1 MLKHITN
8 QKESMMEKKKLLLTI
23 TFLGFLA
30 SPVFASSTTKTTVK
44 NKNLQSSVSDN
55 WAVLGAPTLYA
66 TRMPTSSLICMNTQ
80 DSTIGTSPQA
90 GFTFNSQANNS
101 AISASLNLGL
111 SAESLEVFTFF
122 NGSANSSFV
131 ASTKNSE
138 YTLNFV
144 YLYTYSTDAKLIPTK
159 VNGSFLSPIGQEFLD
174 IGQDRFF
181 TSCGDSFVSSLKAGV
196 VLAVNVGVN
205 FKSKLDTYKFQ
216 ESASLSGASLPTI
229 LQSIEAELQN
239 QGSTATISVS
249 ALQNGGTPE
258 SMQNIFINPET
269 GNFNTAFCSSESVQ
283 NCQAI
288 IDGVY
293 RYALALPPQVKNDSG
308 MIYNNLYFFNPVLN
322 SYASLGIAVPGT
334 QSLSEAVQTAQ
345 NTILEQLT
353 IYKNRIAFLNT
364 YQQNSLPILPDVK
377 SFIAS
382 QAKNL
387 NNRVSYINS
396 KAEDCFNAYADTC
409 PAIVTQITNT
419 FKSSPTI
426 YGFDKVKYGYL
437 FDESWYYTRNGHTLN
452 YLVPVSFAGIFA
464 NYSTDSQGK
473 LNKTSDTS
481 QAFYS
486 EENGVKYVNQF
497 VIKSGLFTYK
507 CLPSANDSKFSSTR
521 SFTCKGGFLGL
532 DSFDAQFMKSINP
545 I

>member
-1 MLKHITN
+1 
-8 QKESMMEKKKLLLTI
+8 MEKKKLLLTI
-23 TFLGFLA
+23 ALLSVLA
-30 SPVFASSTTKTTVK
+30 SPIFASSNAKTPVK
-44 NKNLQSSVSDN
+44 NKSLQSSVSDN

-90 GFTFNSQANNS
+90 GFNFTSQANNS

-111 SAESLEVFTFF
+111 SAESVEVFTFF
-122 NGSANSSFV
+122 NGSANASFV
-131 ASTKNSE
+131 ATTKNTA

-144 YLYTYSTDAKLIPTK
+144 YLYTYSTDAKLSPATYG
-159 VNGSFLSPIGQEFLD
+159 NANLSSSGQSALAA
-174 IGQDRFF
+174 GQAAFF
-181 TSCGDSFVSSLKAGV
+181 TSCGDSFVSNLNAGV

-205 FKSKLDTYKFQ
+205 FKSKLDTYNFQ

-229 LQSIEAELQN
+229 LQSIEAELKN

-269 GNFNTAFCSSESVQ
+269 GNFNTMFCNSESVQ
-283 NCQAI
+283 NCQVI
-288 IDGVY
+288 IDGIN
-293 RYALALPPQVKNDSG
+293 RYALGLPSQVQNDSG

-322 SYASLGIAVPGT
+322 SYSSLGITVPSP
-334 QSLSEAVQTAQ
+334 QPLSDAVQTAQ

-353 IYKNRIAFLNT
+353 IYKNRIAALNT

-382 QAKNL
+382 QVKNL
-387 NNRVSYINS
+387 NSRVSYINS

-409 PAIVTQITNT
+409 PAIVTQISNT

-437 FDESWYYTRNGHTLN
+437 FDESWYYTRDGHTLN

-464 NYSTDSQGK
+464 NYSTDKKGN
-473 LNKTSDTS
+473 LDKTSKTS

-497 VIKSGLFTYK
+497 VIRSGLFTYK

-521 SFTCKGGFLGL
+521 NFTCKGGLLGL
-532 DSFDAQFMKSINP
+532 DSFDAQFVKSVNP

>member
-1 MLKHITN
+1 
-8 QKESMMEKKKLLLTI
+8 MEKKKLLLTI
-23 TFLGFLA
+23 TLLGVLA
-30 SPVFASSTTKTTVK
+30 GSVFASSNAKTSVK
-44 NKNLQSSVSDN
+44 DKKLQSSVSDN

-66 TRMPTSSLICMNTQ
+66 TRMPTSSMICMNTQ
-80 DSTIGTSPQA
+80 NSTIGTSPQA
-90 GFTFNSQANNS
+90 GFNFNSQANNS

-111 SAESLEVFTFF
+111 GAESLTLFSFF
-122 NGSANSSFV
+122 DGSANASFV
-131 ASTKNSE
+131 ATTKNTA

-144 YLYTYSTDAKLIPTK
+144 YLYTYSTDAKLNPTYGN
-159 VNGSFLSPIGQEFLD
+159 VNLSSAGQNALNT
-174 IGQDRFF
+174 GQAAFF
-181 TSCGDSFVSSLKAGV
+181 TSCGDSFVSNLNAGV

-205 FKSKLDTYKFQ
+205 FKSKLDTFKFQ
-216 ESASLSGASLPTI
+216 ESAALSGASLPTI

-239 QGSTATISVS
+239 QKSVATISVS

-258 SMQNIFINPET
+258 SLQNIFINPET
-269 GNFNTAFCSSESVQ
+269 GNFNTMFCSSESVQ
-283 NCQAI
+283 NCQVI
-288 IDGVY
+288 IDGIN
-293 RYALALPPQVKNDSG
+293 RYALTLPLQVKDDNG

-322 SYASLGIAVPGT
+322 SYSSVGITVPSP
-334 QSLSEAVQTAQ
+334 QPLSDTVQAAQ
-345 NTILEQLT
+345 NIILEQLT

-382 QAKNL
+382 QIKNL

-426 YGFDKVKYGYL
+426 YGFDKVRYAYL
-437 FDESWYYTRNGHTLN
+437 ADESWYYTRNGYTLN

-464 NYSTDSQGK
+464 NYTTDKQGN
-473 LNKTSDTS
+473 LNKTTYTS

-497 VIKSGLFTYK
+497 VIKSLLTTYK
-507 CLPSANDSKFSSTR
+507 CFPSANDSKFSSTR
-521 SFTCKGGFLGL
+521 NFTCKGGLFGL
-532 DSFDAQFMKSINP
+532 DSFDAQFVKTANP